1 MKTKKQ
7 KFVLLTI
14 FYFLITFLDLLLT
27 YLSSPD
33 LSLEG
38 NPLVV
43 NLKFGWF
50 ELILINVI
58 TFAVYFA
65 MAYYAYIKYKPPFSK
80 ETTLKKYLAD
90 ITYDNPENAKMGMIR
105 FPDKGHWSPQIA
117 CLCYSVST
125 ALPIARLI
133 IVVEWYLI
141 FNNIEAPLFFSIVQ
155 IFPFGRIDFF
165 IAVFIAWGLS
175 FVWIYKEFNQNKA
188 KILSLNTFC

>member
-90 ITYDNPENAKMGMIR
+90 I
-105 FPDKGHWSPQIA
+105 
-117 CLCYSVST
+117 
-125 ALPIARLI
+125 
-133 IVVEWYLI
+133 
-141 FNNIEAPLFFSIVQ
+141 
-155 IFPFGRIDFF
+155 
-165 IAVFIAWGLS
+165 
-175 FVWIYKEFNQNKA
+175 
-188 KILSLNTFC
+188 